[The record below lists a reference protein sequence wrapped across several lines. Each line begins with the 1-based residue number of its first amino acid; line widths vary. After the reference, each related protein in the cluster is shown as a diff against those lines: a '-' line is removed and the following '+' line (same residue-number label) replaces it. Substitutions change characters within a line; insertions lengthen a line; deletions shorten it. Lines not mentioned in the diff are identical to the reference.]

1 MTRFLT
7 PAQAADALAISLKT
21 IYRLIHNG
29 QIRAVKIGRQLRI
42 PAAELTR
49 LEREVQHVVA
59 DEPIRVLE
67 LSKKIPKKGGRTK

>member
-21 IYRLIHNG
+21 IYRLIHSG
-29 QIRAVKIGRQLRI
+29 EIRAVKIGRQLRI
-42 PAAELTR
+42 PAGELTR
-49 LEREVQHVVA
+49 LERQVQLVA
-59 DEPIRVLE
+59 HKPIHLLE

>member
-7 PAQAADALAISLKT
+7 PAEVADALSISIKT
-21 IYRLIHNG
+21 IYRLIHQG

-49 LEREVQHVVA
+49 LERDVQHPVV
-59 DEPIRVLE
+59 DEPIRLLE
-67 LSKKIPKKGGRTK
+67 LSKKIPKKGGGTR